1 MDDPLV
7 RSGPRGKQ
15 ADMNGD
21 WHYYNQECEEN
32 WKTLFHFLCRQ
43 KYGNGAPYKGG
54 SFSIFVRDGELRFR
68 LYDKSTEESGFGTVK
83 DPADII
89 GSLNWALEND
99 AVEWKQAS
107 DRK

>member
-1 MDDPLV
+1 MDDPLT
-7 RSGPRGKQ
+7 RSTRRQHQ
-15 ADMNGD
+15 ADVNGD
-21 WHYYNQECEEN
+21 WHYYNEECEKNYE
-32 WKTLFHFLCRQ
+32 TLFHFLCRA
-43 KYGNGAPYKGG
+43 KYANGAKYAGG

-83 DPADII
+83 DAADII